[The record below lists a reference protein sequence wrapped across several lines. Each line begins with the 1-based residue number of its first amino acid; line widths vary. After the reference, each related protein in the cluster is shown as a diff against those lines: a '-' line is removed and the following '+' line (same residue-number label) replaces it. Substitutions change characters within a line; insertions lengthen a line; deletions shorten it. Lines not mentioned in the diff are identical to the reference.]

1 MEMFSLT
8 CLSSVLLAHGNP
20 GKKRIFYFFA
30 INSLPSLFT
39 TPLSLSGLF
48 YLILCNT
55 SVSSPEKIK
64 KGTEGQQMSVL
75 TAVYS
80 KGMRAADSR
89 PRRRLVE
96 RIQSL
101 CG

>member
-1 MEMFSLT
+1 
-8 CLSSVLLAHGNP
+8 
-20 GKKRIFYFFA
+20 
-30 INSLPSLFT
+30 
-39 TPLSLSGLF
+39 
-48 YLILCNT
+48 
-55 SVSSPEKIK
+55 
-64 KGTEGQQMSVL
+64 MSVL